1 MPVKQNLNATDDE
14 LGTASL
20 PLSIVILA
28 KNEESNI
35 ARCVD
40 ALRWCNDVIV
50 VDDQSTDKTA
60 EVAAGCG
67 ARVVQHK
74 FESFAKQ
81 RNWTMRDGIARNAW
95 VLHLDADE
103 VVTPGFR
110 DELIKKVLNAHNHV
124 VAFTLCRK
132 TMMDNRWLRFSD
144 GFPVWIMRIVRNGSV
159 EFQDSG
165 HGEVAVPGVSGA
177 IEKIREPI
185 LHYPFSKGLED
196 WINRHN
202 RYSTREALLES
213 SRQDTSVPSM
223 FSIDRAKR
231 RLAIRTIARRT
242 RFRGILR
249 FFYQYVLTLG
259 FLDGRPGLK
268 FCALMSTYEWWI
280 SEKRREFEKSL
291 SPNSCEKFPQTLE

>member
-1 MPVKQNLNATDDE
+1 MKQNLNATDNKP
-14 LGTASL
+14 GTASL

-28 KNEESNI
+28 KNEENNI

-40 ALRWCNDVIV
+40 ALQWCNDVIV

-60 EVAAGCG
+60 EIATACG

-81 RNWTMRDGIARNAW
+81 RNWTMREGIAKHAW

-110 DELIKKVLNAHNHV
+110 DELIRKVPNADNQV

-144 GFPVWIMRIVRNGSV
+144 GFPVWIMRIVRNGV
-159 EFQDSG
+159 IEFQDSG
-165 HGEVAVPGVSGA
+165 HGEVAVPNVSGT
-177 IEKIREPI
+177 IDRIREPI

-213 SRQDTSVPSM
+213 SRQAVSVSSV

-231 RLAIRTIARRT
+231 RLAIRNIARRT
-242 RFRGILR
+242 GLRGVLR

-268 FCALMSTYEWWI
+268 FCALMATYEWWI
-280 SEKRREFEKSL
+280 SEKRRELDNTS
-291 SPNSCEKFPQTLE
+291 SPNS

>member
-1 MPVKQNLNATDDE
+1 MKKNLIATDSKPE
-14 LGTASL
+14 TASL

-28 KNEESNI
+28 KNEENNI

-60 EVAAGCG
+60 EIAKACG
-67 ARVVQHK
+67 AQVVQHK

-81 RNWTMRDGIARNAW
+81 RNWTMREGIAKHAW

-103 VVTPGFR
+103 VLTPGFR
-110 DELIKKVLNAHNHV
+110 DEVIRKVLNADNHV

-144 GFPVWIMRIVRNGSV
+144 GFPVWIMRIVRNGVV

-165 HGEVAVPGVSGA
+165 HGEVAVPHVAGT
-177 IEKIREPI
+177 IDRIREPI

-202 RYSTREALLES
+202 RYSTREALLEASHQAVSVS
-213 SRQDTSVPSM
+213 SV

-231 RLAIRTIARRT
+231 RLAIRNLARRT
-242 RFRGILR
+242 GLRGVLR

-259 FLDGRPGLK
+259 FLDGRRGLK

-280 SEKRREFEKSL
+280 SEKRRELENTS
-291 SPNSCEKFPQTLE
+291 SSNS